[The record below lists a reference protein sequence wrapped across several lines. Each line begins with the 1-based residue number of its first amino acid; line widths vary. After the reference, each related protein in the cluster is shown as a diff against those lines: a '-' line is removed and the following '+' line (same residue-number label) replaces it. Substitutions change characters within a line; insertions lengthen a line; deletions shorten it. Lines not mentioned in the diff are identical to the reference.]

1 MPGMASKD
9 IRGRQG
15 EDRAARHLSAQG
27 YDILDRNWRCAAGE
41 LDIVAAHGG
50 DLVVVEVKTRRTES
64 YGHPFEAVDAAKR
77 DRLWRLSCAWV
88 AAHPE
93 AARRRRLRVDVIGI
107 TGEDPAT
114 GIVEHLVDLR

>member
-50 DLVVVEVKTRRTES
+50 DLVVVEVKTRRTEG

-77 DRLWRLSCAWV
+77 DRL
-88 AAHPE
+88 
-93 AARRRRLRVDVIGI
+93 
-107 TGEDPAT
+107 
-114 GIVEHLVDLR
+114 